1 MFTDLISVD
10 ELTPILDR
18 VVLLDCRSRLGDEAW
33 GPAQFI
39 EGHIPG
45 AQHADMD
52 KDLAAPPGK
61 RGRHPLPAQEI
72 WIQRIRDWGISNESQ
87 VVVYDDAS
95 GAFAARAWWM
105 LRWVGHAAVAVL
117 DGGMQQWPG
126 PLQSGPTSARQ
137 SSSFTVAKSLTRTIE
152 VEQLLDGTKR
162 TLIDARAEARWAG
175 REEPIDL
182 VAGHIPGAICRPFP
196 ENIGPEGRF
205 RTATELAKR
214 FESDTA
220 GDVVCYCG
228 SGVTAAHNILAMHVA
243 GLPEPA
249 LYVDSWSGWITDPSR
264 PVATGD

>member
-1 MFTDLISVD
+1 M
-10 ELTPILDR
+10 
-18 VVLLDCRSRLGDEAW
+18 
-33 GPAQFI
+33 
-39 EGHIPG
+39 
-45 AQHADMD
+45 M
-52 KDLAAPPGK
+52 
-61 RGRHPLPAQEI
+61 LPAP
-72 WIQRIRDWGISNESQ
+72 
-87 VVVYDDAS
+87 
-95 GAFAARAWWM
+95 RAHGG
-105 LRWVGHAAVAVL
+105 RWVGHAAVAVL

-214 FESDTA
+214 FESEAA
-220 GDVVCYCG
+220 GDVVLLRFRGNRG
-228 SGVTAAHNILAMHVA
+228 SQH
-243 GLPEPA
+243 
-249 LYVDSWSGWITDPSR
+249 SGNARSR
-264 PVATGD
+264 AT